1 MRPERS
7 EEEERVLASGV
18 VPALGRVDFLEAED
32 LLDAL
37 HDAQLA
43 LSDGLDE
50 LGRVLAERA
59 LPEPPERAAVAAVR
73 DALAVFLLA
82 VGARPVPRAFLP
94 ESALARYLVALHV
107 TLRATLREAS
117 GGALV
122 DAPLPDETPVRRE
135 LIGLGS
141 EVADVG
147 SIAELTA
154 AFARLAGVVKEER
167 AALA

>member
-117 GGALV
+117 GGELV

-135 LIGLGS
+135 LIGLGA
-141 EVADVG
+141 EVADVAAV
-147 SIAELTA
+147 AELTA

-167 AALA
+167 AAIA

>member
-7 EEEERVLASGV
+7 EEVERVLASGV

-59 LPEPPERAAVAAVR
+59 LPAPPERAAVAAVR

-117 GGALV
+117 GGELV

-135 LIGLGS
+135 LIGLGA
-141 EVADVG
+141 EVADVAAV
-147 SIAELTA
+147 AELTA